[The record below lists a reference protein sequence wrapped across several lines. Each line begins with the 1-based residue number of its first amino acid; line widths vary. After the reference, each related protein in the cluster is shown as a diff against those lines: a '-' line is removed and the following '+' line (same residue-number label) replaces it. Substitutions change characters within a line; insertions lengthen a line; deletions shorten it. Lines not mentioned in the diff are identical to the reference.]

1 MFGHSSGVLAAHRR
15 GLHATVARAAWPGPR
30 EIGAVNMHVVD
41 VVARFQTTLPL
52 AVVMIT

>member
-1 MFGHSSGVLAAHRR
+1 
-15 GLHATVARAAWPGPR
+15 VARAAWPGPR